1 MTTPIAPRS
10 ATPRTPQAAPTGTAA
25 PGGSPAVPAAA
36 PVLDATAASGL
47 LESWLRL
54 WNGDDT
60 RVEALIAPRFQ
71 LHAAMMD
78 GGDGGAVDSP
88 QALAA
93 WIAQTRLAVP
103 DLNFSVQV
111 GPLVDGDYL
120 AVRWLAEGTYAG
132 GIPGARAP
140 VGTPVNFTGT
150 DLLRVERGQIA
161 EYWVNSDTLL
171 LLTQLQVSA

>member
-1 MTTPIAPRS
+1 MNTPIAPRS
-10 ATPRTPQAAPTGTAA
+10 ATPPTPQTAPTSTAV
-25 PGGSPAVPAAA
+25 PSGSPAVPAAA
-36 PVLDATAASGL
+36 PVPDATAASGL
-47 LESWLRL
+47 LASWLQL

-60 RVEALIAPRFQ
+60 RAEALIAPRFQ

-88 QALAA
+88 QALVA
-93 WIAQTRLAVP
+93 WIAQTRAAVP
-103 DLNFSVQV
+103 DLNFSIQV
-111 GPLVDGDYL
+111 GPLADGDYL

-140 VGTPVNFTGT
+140 IGTPVNFTGT
-150 DLLRVERGQIA
+150 DFLRVERGQVA